1 MSCEILILNLPHEES
16 QWGSIITYGAC
27 ISVCEKAQQWQ
38 QPGIAILILVF
49 WKREWQMLVNAGESR
64 QHNRIILPQ
73 WVFWLHAHAWFAV
86 SSTRKVDDCLSLDD
100 SLTGGTDMNWECRE
114 FSNKA
119 CYVLVERAAR
129 TKVTTE
135 RHCIQCSHHSVTWC
149 HYKKA
154 SKLKDEMM
162 RQHPDVR
169 FSYFPF
175 GINKFGHIISK
186 LRCSAATLWHHVLR
200 IFEALCR
207 GEGPTVKR
215 E

>member
-16 QWGSIITYGAC
+16 QGKIMTCPHWGSIITYGAC

-38 QPGIAILILVF
+38 QHGIAILIPVF

-86 SSTRKVDDCLSLDD
+86 SSTRKVDDCLSLHN
-100 SLTGGTDMNWECRE
+100 SLTGGTGMNWECRK

-119 CYVLVERAAR
+119 CYVLVERAAP
-129 TKVTTE
+129 TKVATE
-135 RHCIQCSHHSVTWC
+135 RHCIQCSHHSVTWR

-154 SKLKDEMM
+154 SKLKDETASGC
-162 RQHPDVR
+162 RLLI
-169 FSYFPF
+169 FSVWYQQIWTHNSQTQVLCCHSF
-175 GINKFGHIISK
+175 GSRIAN
-186 LRCSAATLWHHVLR
+186 LW
-200 IFEALCR
+200 
-207 GEGPTVKR
+207 GPL
-215 E
+215 